1 MPSKK
6 TVPRRGNKIE
16 NKLIEDRF
24 ERDNIVNSVK
34 IFTGNANPALA
45 QAIAD
50 LLGIPLGQALVS
62 RFTNNEIRVKIDDS
76 VRGRETFVI
85 QPTCTPVNDNLMELL
100 IIIDALRRASAQNVI
115 AVIPYY
121 GYAKQE
127 KKVAPREPISA
138 KLVANLISVAGAGRV
153 ITVDLHS
160 AAIQGFFDIPVDN
173 LYALPIIVNYLRG
186 RQLFGKN
193 AVVVSPDAGG
203 VARARAYAEKLDAS
217 LAIIFKRHPQPE
229 VAEVIEVVG
238 HVKGKTAII
247 VDDMIST
254 GGTILRAAQALLDK
268 GAKEVYAGITHP
280 ILAGSAISKLMESP
294 LKEIVVTDTVPLPP
308 NALGGKFTRL
318 SVAPILAEAIRRIH
332 FNLSISELFE

>member
-1 MPSKK
+1 MPKK
-6 TVPRRGNKIE
+6 ITVPPVGKAARAKPDRTDFGNSNLAKSI
-16 NKLIEDRF
+16 
-24 ERDNIVNSVK
+24 K

-45 QAIAD
+45 QSIAD
-50 LLGIPLGQALVS
+50 LLGIPLGKALVS
-62 RFTNNEIRVKIDDS
+62 KFTNNETRVKIDDS
-76 VRGRETFVI
+76 VRGLQTFVI

-100 IIIDALRRASAQNVI
+100 IIIDALRRASAQNII

-138 KLVANLISVAGAGRV
+138 KLVANLISVAGARRV

-173 LYALPIIVNYLRG
+173 LYALPIIVNHLRN
-186 RQLFGKN
+186 RRLFGKN
-193 AVVVSPDAGG
+193 TVVVSPDAGG

-229 VAEVIEVVG
+229 VAEIIEIVG
-238 HVKGKTAII
+238 NVKGKTAFI

-254 GGTILRAAQALLDK
+254 GGTLLRAAQALIQK
-268 GAKEVYAGITHP
+268 GARDVYAAITHP
-280 ILAGSAISKLMESP
+280 ILAGNAINRILDSP
-294 LKEIVVTDTVPLPP
+294 LKEIVVTDTVPMPKS
-308 NALGGKFTRL
+308 ALGGKFTQL
-318 SVAPILAEAIRRIH
+318 SVAPLLAETIRRIH
-332 FNLSISELFE
+332 FNLSVSELFE